1 MLTISIIT
9 ADNISKS
16 YGDKVLF
23 RNISLSID
31 NEKVGLIGINGT
43 GKSTLLKIIAGIET
57 SETGTIQMT
66 SGTKIEYL
74 PQNPDFDENSTVL
87 EQVFKGESVALKTIS
102 RYQKT
107 IEDLEKTP
115 GDENILNNL
124 YQLNDEMNALNA
136 WDMER
141 QVKTILT
148 KLGVQDFNKKIN
160 TLSGGQKKRT
170 ALASALVSPC
180 DLLILDEPT
189 NHLDH
194 KMIDWLETHIK
205 GRKGSLLMITHDRYF
220 LDRAVGKIIE
230 LDEGRLFIYEGN
242 YSYFVEKKIERQ
254 DLESSLDRKKNS
266 LYKKELAWMRKG
278 AKARTTKQ
286 KARIQRF
293 EVLSDSRVLNDDTEL
308 EITAAHSRLGQK
320 IIELDNVSKSFG
332 NEEIIKN
339 YTYTFQRD
347 DRIGII
353 GDNGAGKSTLLNLIT
368 GKITPDKG
376 SISIGE
382 TVNIAYFSQQSEDM
396 DTSLRAIEYI
406 KESAEFVTT
415 ADGYKISASQMMEK
429 FLFPSSLQWSLI
441 SKLSGGERRRL
452 YLMKILMLA
461 PNVLVLDEPTNDL
474 DIDTLKVLESYIDD
488 FNGPVITV
496 SHDRYFLDRICN
508 KILDFEGSSV
518 ITQHTGNYFDYLEEQ
533 ESEITRK
540 SGGVDKKIETPIEVG
555 EDVGNGK
562 KTKAKVKLSYNEQ
575 KEFNGIDADIEKL
588 ENEIEIIS
596 EEICLSNSD
605 FEKLQTLTMKRDT
618 LEEELL
624 VKMERQEYLI
634 DLVRQIQ
641 LNC

>member
-1 MLTISIIT
+1 
-9 ADNISKS
+9 
-16 YGDKVLF
+16 VLF